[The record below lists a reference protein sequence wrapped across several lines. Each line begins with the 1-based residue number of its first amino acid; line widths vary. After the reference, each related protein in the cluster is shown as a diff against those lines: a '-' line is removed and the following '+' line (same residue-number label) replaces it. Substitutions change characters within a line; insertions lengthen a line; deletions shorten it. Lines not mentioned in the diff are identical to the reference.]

1 MIIMIWGEYM
11 IHGERYVNEDGTPYV
26 KKEIDKKKI
35 MMIGAIILIVIFLVL
50 IITNLVTKAKKNNAC
65 DKMENTLLDAAYK
78 YASEKKLLP
87 NVGGESIKVSSSDLL
102 KEDYITNSDLTYEE
116 EVGTATITITKY
128 KEEYIKSVEIENCG
142 YCTSRYKDWGKET
155 DKYDEDKHV
164 VDVQATYNY
173 YDRATYYTKYTDYIE
188 SSEVSAK
195 KSKYGTYLPKNEDI
209 LPEIPSTGVVVTIE
223 QEQKTYYSY
232 RDKKWRYYQNNN
244 CAYSAFSSEQPAGYK
259 EKDKRTVK
267 YSEWSK
273 WSINYPDEKDYRHI
287 ERTTGYRWYYKE
299 GGEKIYYNSGEYTPE
314 QPSPKY
320 TERERK
326 SVTMYRYRDEMWRWR
341 NDCDRKYTSL
351 TSRQT
356 ERYPYRDEETLEY
369 TNWTSWRDESTVTSE
384 NSYYREQREDQ
395 HSRYRIKYDIYSLIK
410 LDESLS
416 KEDFEK
422 KMGRS
427 LDEIANDPTIAL
439 EITYIF
445 RYK

>member
-87 NVGGESIKVSSSDLL
+87 SVGGESIKVSSNDLL

-116 EVGTATITITKY
+116 EVGSATVTITRY
-128 KEEYIKSVEIENCG
+128 KEEYIKSVEIKNCG

-188 SSEVSAK
+188 SSEVSTK

-267 YSEWSK
+267 YSDWSK

-439 EITYIF
+439 EITYTF